1 LNQPSAP
8 PARRGAVDLVLPVGA
23 GVIGVAGA
31 VAAAVAGAPAWSAG
45 IVAVAGLALL
55 LQTLGRLRRA
65 LRHQEREREVLALQ
79 LERRINELFSL
90 QELSFVLAESLQL
103 ERIAGQVVRYALR
116 FLRSDGAALLLIH
129 EDERG
134 LRITAAEGTLAP
146 LAGQVVDENERS
158 LLLQAI
164 RHERI
169 EAGERR
175 GETPVHLAGAFH
187 GESGAAAP
195 LRAHGLTMGALL
207 VADRHGGP
215 YSTEDLWLL
224 STVTTQVAVVMA
236 NSRLFEMIHQAK
248 EEWETTFDALAEGIA
263 VVDGRGCFRR
273 TNHALA
279 RIVDVPAPALIG
291 QPFWETV
298 VGTGEANEDLR
309 AAIRQG
315 RPHAPMVLQ
324 STALNRTLRLA
335 AAPLRDPGPGEE
347 MVVLVEDVTEQQALE
362 RQLIQSEKLAAVGQ
376 LVSGIAHELNNPLT
390 SIAGLS
396 ELLLE
401 RTPASG
407 PDREHLRVVHEQAG
421 RAGRIVQNLLTFARK
436 GTPQA
441 APCDLREVVD
451 STVMLIAHELRIR
464 GVSLEQETGLDPLTV
479 LGDRYELQQVLVNL
493 LTNAVQA
500 VTTLPEGQPR
510 LVRIWSDRDGGH
522 IVLRIRDNG
531 PGVAPE
537 LAPQLFTPFFT
548 TKEPGQGTGLGLS
561 ISYGIVAS
569 HGGRLR
575 YVPIAGGGSEFTVE
589 LPWYDE
595 RVQAEQ
601 LRSRVEGPTGRGR
614 ILVVGDDGLA
624 ARTIAALFGPR
635 GYEVEAVTGGDAA
648 LQKVLEGRWSLVV
661 ADPHAETGRGTPVA
675 DAVLTAVPALLSRL
689 LLTPDRNDRAV
700 AERWRARGAAIAEKP
715 FQFREL
721 QEAAGRILGLE
732 GAPPPG

>member
-1 LNQPSAP
+1 MNQPPAP
-8 PARRGAVDLVLPVGA
+8 PVRRVAVDVVLPVGA
-23 GVIGVAGA
+23 GVVGVAAA
-31 VAAAVAGAPAWSAG
+31 VAAAVAGAPAWFAG
-45 IVAVAGLALL
+45 ILTVASLALL
-55 LQTLGRLRRA
+55 LQTLGRVRRVLRR
-65 LRHQEREREVLALQ
+65 QEREREVLALQ

-90 QELSFVLAESLQL
+90 QELSYVLAESLQL

-169 EAGERR
+169 EAGERSGDTR
-175 GETPVHLAGAFH
+175 VHLAGAFY

-207 VADRHGGP
+207 VADRRGGP

-224 STVTTQVAVVMA
+224 STITTQVAVVMA
-236 NSRLFEMIHQAK
+236 NSRLFEMIRQAK

-298 VGTGEANEDLR
+298 VGTGEAYDDLR
-309 AAIRQG
+309 AAIREG
-315 RPHAPMVLQ
+315 RRHAPMVLR

-421 RAGRIVQNLLTFARK
+421 RAGRIVQNLLQFVAITQD
-436 GTPQA
+436 G
-441 APCDLREVVD
+441 
-451 STVMLIAHELRIR
+451 
-464 GVSLEQETGLDPLTV
+464 
-479 LGDRYELQQVLVNL
+479 
-493 LTNAVQA
+493 
-500 VTTLPEGQPR
+500 EG
-510 LVRIWSDRDGGH
+510 
-522 IVLRIRDNG
+522 
-531 PGVAPE
+531 
-537 LAPQLFTPFFT
+537 
-548 TKEPGQGTGLGLS
+548 
-561 ISYGIVAS
+561 
-569 HGGRLR
+569 
-575 YVPIAGGGSEFTVE
+575 
-589 LPWYDE
+589 
-595 RVQAEQ
+595 
-601 LRSRVEGPTGRGR
+601 
-614 ILVVGDDGLA
+614 
-624 ARTIAALFGPR
+624 
-635 GYEVEAVTGGDAA
+635 VEAG
-648 LQKVLEGRWSLVV
+648 
-661 ADPHAETGRGTPVA
+661 
-675 DAVLTAVPALLSRL
+675 L
-689 LLTPDRNDRAV
+689 LL
-700 AERWRARGAAIAEKP
+700 E
-715 FQFREL
+715 
-721 QEAAGRILGLE
+721 
-732 GAPPPG
+732 

>member
-1 LNQPSAP
+1 
-8 PARRGAVDLVLPVGA
+8 
-23 GVIGVAGA
+23 VAG
-31 VAAAVAGAPAWSAG
+31 VAAAVGAALAGAPAWFAAVLP
-45 IVAVAGLALL
+45 VASLALL
-55 LQTLGRLRRA
+55 LQTLARQRALLRRQA
-65 LRHQEREREVLALQ
+65 REREVLALQ

-90 QELSFVLAESLQL
+90 QELSYVLAESLQL
-103 ERIAGQVVRYALR
+103 ERIARQVVRYALR

-129 EDERG
+129 EDGRG

-146 LAGQVVDENERS
+146 LDGQAVDEEERS
-158 LLLQAI
+158 LLLESI

-169 EAGERR
+169 EAGARD
-175 GETPVHLAGAFH
+175 GEARVHLAGDLH
-187 GESGAAAP
+187 GDSGAAAP

-207 VADRHGGP
+207 VSDRHGGP
-215 YSTEDLWLL
+215 FSTEDLWLL
-224 STVTTQVAVVMA
+224 STITTQVAVVMA
-236 NSRLFEMIHQAK
+236 NSRLFEMIRQAK

-291 QPFWETV
+291 QPFWDTV
-298 VGTGEANEDLR
+298 VGAQEADDGMR
-309 AAIRQG
+309 AAIAEG
-315 RPHAPMVLQ
+315 RRHPAVVLR
-324 STALNRTLRLA
+324 SPALDRTLRLA

-401 RTPASG
+401 RTPATA
-407 PDREHLRVVHEQAG
+407 PDREHLRIVHEQAG

-464 GVSLEQETGLDPLTV
+464 GVALEQETDPRPLTI
-479 LGDRYELQQVLVNL
+479 LGDRYELQQVLLNL

-500 VTTLPEGQPR
+500 VTTLPGGQPR
-510 LVRIWSDRDGGH
+510 QIRIWSGRDDGRV
-522 IVLRIRDNG
+522 ILRVRDNG
-531 PGVAPE
+531 PGVPPE

-561 ISYGIVAS
+561 ISYGIIAS
-569 HGGRLR
+569 HGGTMR
-575 YVPIAGGGSEFTVE
+575 YAPVASGGSEFTVE
-589 LPWYDE
+589 LP
-595 RVQAEQ
+595 RHQGGP
-601 LRSRVEGPTGRGR
+601 VEPAAPRGGEAASRGR
-614 ILVVGDDGLA
+614 ILVVGDDA
-624 ARTIAALFGPR
+624 MVARTIAALFGPR
-635 GYEVEAVTGGDAA
+635 GYEVEGVAGGDGA
-648 LQKVLEGRWSLVV
+648 LRKILDGRWSLIV
-661 ADPHAETGRGTPVA
+661 ADPRAATGSGVPVTEA
-675 DAVLTAVPALLSRL
+675 ALEAVPALLPRL
-689 LLTPDRNDRAV
+689 LITPDRSDHGAS
-700 AERWRARGAAIAEKP
+700 ERCRGRGAAIAEKP

-721 QEAAGRILGLE
+721 QEAAGRILGGE
-732 GAPPPG
+732 AVPPVA

>member
-1 LNQPSAP
+1 
-8 PARRGAVDLVLPVGA
+8 VV
-23 GVIGVAGA
+23 GVAAA
-31 VAAAVAGAPAWSAG
+31 VGAAVAGAPAWFAA
-45 IVAVAGLALL
+45 ILAVASLALL
-55 LQTLGRLRRA
+55 LQTLARQRRLLRR
-65 LRHQEREREVLALQ
+65 QEREREVLALQ

-90 QELSFVLAESLQL
+90 QELSYVLAESLQL
-103 ERIAGQVVRYALR
+103 ERIVRQVVRYALR
-116 FLRSDGAALLLIH
+116 FLRADGAALLLIH

-146 LAGQVVDENERS
+146 LDGQVVDEDERS
-158 LLLQAI
+158 ILLQAI

-169 EAGERR
+169 EAGERS
-175 GETPVHLAGAFH
+175 GETRVHLAGELY
-187 GESGAAAP
+187 GDSGAAAP

-207 VADRHGGP
+207 VADRRGGP
-215 YSTEDLWLL
+215 FSTEDLWLL
-224 STVTTQVAVVMA
+224 STITTQVAVVIA
-236 NSRLFEMIHQAK
+236 NSRLFEMIRQAK

-298 VGTGEANEDLR
+298 VGTGEASDPIR
-309 AAIRQG
+309 TAIREG
-315 RPHAPMVLQ
+315 RRHPPVVLQ
-324 STALNRTLRLA
+324 SSALDRTLRLA

-401 RTPASG
+401 RTPASA

-464 GVSLEQETGLDPLTV
+464 GVSLEQETDPRPLTV
-479 LGDRYELQQVLVNL
+479 LGDRYELQQVLLNL

-500 VTTLPEGQPR
+500 VNTLPAGQPR
-510 LVRIWSDRDGGH
+510 LIRIWSGREDGRV
-522 IVLRIRDNG
+522 ILRVRDNG
-531 PGVAPE
+531 PGVPPD
-537 LAPQLFTPFFT
+537 LAPQLFAPFFT

-569 HGGRLR
+569 HGGQLR
-575 YVPIAGGGSEFTVE
+575 YAPVASGGSEFTVE
-589 LPWYDE
+589 LPWHQGGRIE
-595 RVQAEQ
+595 PAEP
-601 LRSRVEGPTGRGR
+601 RSEGSAARGR
-614 ILVVGDDGLA
+614 ILVVGDDALV

-635 GYEVEAVTGGDAA
+635 GYEVEGVPGGEGA
-648 LQKVLEGRWSLVV
+648 LQKILEGRWSLIV
-661 ADPHAETGRGTPVA
+661 ADPRAATGSAVPVA
-675 DAVLTAVPALLSRL
+675 EAALGALPALLPRL
-689 LLTPDRNDRAV
+689 LITPDRSDHGE

-715 FQFREL
+715 FQFRDL
-721 QEAAGRILGLE
+721 QEAASRILGGE
-732 GAPPPG
+732 AAPSGA